1 MRRRDLLK
9 SAVLG
14 TAGLVAGSG
23 RLARA
28 APSAAPIA
36 NLGVTAAAAGI
47 TFGSAFDREA
57 LDHPDYGELIRT
69 HARILTTDFSF
80 KFLPIRANGP
90 EPDFTNAD
98 RLVAFAEAAKIPL
111 RGHTLVWND
120 GNPLWVTKLSQERRI
135 YWMERHMTEMM
146 ERYAGRL
153 HSWDVVNE
161 PFWPGHGNRGGWRS
175 GPWYDAMGPA
185 YVPRAYALAAKLD
198 PKAKLVLNEAFT
210 EGNTE
215 MGRVVR
221 AGLLK
226 LVDDIKGK
234 GLRLDAVGLQTHI
247 RPNEPFVAD
256 IWRKFLADLAA
267 RDVDIYLTELDVDD
281 RIWQGDDAARDQK
294 VAETYR
300 AVLDCALDEPRVT
313 TVITWELADRF
324 SSYVD
329 IYGPTTRCL
338 PFDRE
343 LRPKPAFDAMVAAF
357 RAHKQR

>member
-1 MRRRDLLK
+1 MHRRDLMKAALVG
-9 SAVLG
+9 ATGLVLG
-14 TAGLVAGSG
+14 RPAGAQ
-23 RLARA
+23 
-28 APSAAPIA
+28 PIP

-47 TFGSAFDREA
+47 TYGTAFDREA
-57 LDHPDYGELIRT
+57 IDHPGYEELIRT

-98 RLVAFAEAAKIPL
+98 RLMAYSEAKKIPL

-146 ERYAGRL
+146 ERYSGKL

-175 GPWYDAMGPA
+175 GPWYDAMGPG
-185 YVPRAYALAAKLD
+185 YVTKAFALAAKID
-198 PKAKLVLNEAFT
+198 PKPKLVLNEAFT
-210 EGNTE
+210 EGDTE

-226 LVDDIKGK
+226 LVDEIKGK

-247 RPNEPFVAD
+247 RPKEPFVAE
-256 IWRKFLADLAA
+256 IWRRFLADLAS
-267 RDVDIYLTELDVDD
+267 RDVDIYITELDVDD
-281 RIWQGDDAARDQK
+281 RIWTGPDAERDQK

-313 TVITWELADRF
+313 TVITWEMADRF

-329 IYGPTTRCL
+329 VYGPTTRCL

-343 LRPKPAFDAMVAAF
+343 LKPKPAFDAMIAAF
-357 RAHKQR
+357 RAAKQKR